1 MVAKMLTTPAGELSW
16 GFHLVTSKKGETKIY
31 QEHLKFGLNQ
41 DLIPHCCW
49 FNPPVV
55 GAEKFPWPPCGRY
68 I

>member
-16 GFHLVTSKKGETKIY
+16 GFHLVTSKKGAPKIY

-41 DLIPHCCW
+41 DLIPHCW
-49 FNPPVV
+49 FNPLVF
-55 GAEKFPWPPCGRY
+55 AEKFPPPCGRY